1 MADLTQEIHKALG
14 PPPCIGPDQF
24 SAEDFILPLAVLEL
38 LPPEEDRK
46 ALARAAKSK
55 DWLQRAATALCEGVT
70 GGELR
75 RMLDDEVDVIK
86 QLALI
91 RLKARVLS

>member
-1 MADLTQEIHKALG
+1 MADLTQEIRKAFE

-24 SAEDFILPLAVLEL
+24 NAEDFASPLAVLEL

-46 ALARAAKSK
+46 AVAKAAKSK

-70 GGELR
+70 VGELR
-75 RMLDDEVDVIK
+75 RMLDDEVYVIK
-86 QLALI
+86 QLALL
-91 RLKARVLS
+91 RLKAREVS